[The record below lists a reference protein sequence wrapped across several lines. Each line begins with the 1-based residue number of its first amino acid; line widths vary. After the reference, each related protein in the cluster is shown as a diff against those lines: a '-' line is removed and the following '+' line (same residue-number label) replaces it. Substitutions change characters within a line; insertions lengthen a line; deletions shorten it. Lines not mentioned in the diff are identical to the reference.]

1 MFLALAAG
9 AALVADPFFGLDKA
23 SQTGVWR
30 SQGYGYV
37 LDVGDAGVREGA
49 AVRDGGQR
57 TGGGQGGHGHPSQR
71 PER

>member
-37 LDVGDAGVREGA
+37 LDVGDAGVRIYLSLI
-49 AVRDGGQR
+49 
-57 TGGGQGGHGHPSQR
+57 HI
-71 PER
+71 